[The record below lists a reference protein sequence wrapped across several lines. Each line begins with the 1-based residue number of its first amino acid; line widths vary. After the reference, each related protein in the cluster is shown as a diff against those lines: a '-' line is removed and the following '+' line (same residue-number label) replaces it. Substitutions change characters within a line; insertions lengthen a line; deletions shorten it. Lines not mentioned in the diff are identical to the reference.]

1 MMLGGRAPGAYKEFN
16 ALCSTGPSGLKL
28 FFLPRVMD
36 HRQESTVA
44 LGANPDAVV
53 KSFAPDAAPMRR
65 EPKNM
70 PWESVPERTL
80 GNSLFA
86 T

>member
-1 MMLGGRAPGAYKEFN
+1 
-16 ALCSTGPSGLKL
+16 
-28 FFLPRVMD
+28 MD

-53 KSFAPDAAPMRR
+53 KSFAPDAAPMRP
-65 EPKNM
+65 EPNNM

-86 T
+86 TYTEAKNEGAAGSGLK